1 MLQSLNIR
9 IFVIIFSKDTFS
21 ESWASDSM
29 LLLNF
34 MLRDSIIGECLDMW
48 RKMKKTESHNK
59 S

>member
-21 ESWASDSM
+21 ESWASDLM
-29 LLLNF
+29 FLLNF
-34 MLRDSIIGECLDMW
+34 MLRDSVVGECLDMW
-48 RKMKKTESHNK
+48 RKMKKTESRNN